1 MEEFVLNNGIK
12 IPAVGYG
19 SYLSTAKDGKDVI
32 KEALNAGYRYIDTAS
47 FYRNEKEIGEA
58 LSEYGSDRK
67 DLFLVS
73 KVWPSML
80 SKDDIK
86 RSFDDSLRDLKTD
99 YLDMYLIHWPKDD
112 RNDPHWLSKVLEGWT
127 VMEDLYNLGLIKA
140 IGVSNFLPHHL
151 NPMLKEVK
159 IKPMVDQLELHV
171 GYMQEYTLDYL
182 KEKDILPQA
191 WSPLGRARVINDER
205 ISLLAEKYK
214 KSNAQILLRFL
225 YQRGIPS
232 IPKASSIERM
242 NENMDIFDFKLS
254 EDDISF
260 LSCFPQCGY
269 SEEHPDF

>member
-1 MEEFVLNNGIK
+1 
-12 IPAVGYG
+12 
-19 SYLSTAKDGKDVI
+19 
-32 KEALNAGYRYIDTAS
+32 
-47 FYRNEKEIGEA
+47 
-58 LSEYGSDRK
+58 
-67 DLFLVS
+67 
-73 KVWPSML
+73 
-80 SKDDIK
+80 
-86 RSFDDSLRDLKTD
+86 
-99 YLDMYLIHWPKDD
+99 
-112 RNDPHWLSKVLEGWT
+112 
-127 VMEDLYNLGLIKA
+127 
-140 IGVSNFLPHHL
+140 
-151 NPMLKEVK
+151 
-159 IKPMVDQLELHV
+159 MVDQLELHV

-242 NENMDIFDFKLS
+242 KENMDIFDFKLS